1 MEEFDDQA
9 CPLCGAMAKYR
20 FADYKNR
27 KRYWCPTCVE
37 FQISMRAESRL
48 STLIRGWRARY
59 SQQAKKA
66 NSKRVLVITIPRLAE
81 EGGLF
86 ESGFHSASSLT
97 VRSCVSDLPALLRPH
112 RTISNGLS

>member
-20 FADYKNR
+20 FADFKNR
-27 KRYWCPTCVE
+27 KHYWCPTCVE

-66 NSKRVLVITIPRLAE
+66 NSKRVLVITIPSWPKK
-81 EGGLF
+81 EGF
-86 ESGFHSASSLT
+86 SSPVLT
-97 VRSCVSDLPALLRPH
+97 GEFVDREKLLQ
-112 RTISNGLS
+112 